1 MKARYILPILLLLI
15 LLLSYYSFRYIYLPL
30 RDGSDSQFE
39 LNQFLIF
46 NFSLKVLVLIL
57 KVSIILL
64 VLLMGAFFLRLE
76 YDVKPTFRAIIIAEF
91 ILLIPDIIEIATFSQ
106 NVYSLD
112 QYLNFTEY
120 SLYDIFT
127 FESVNQRFTYLLK
140 TVNLF
145 QVLYAITLVI
155 SLTNQ
160 NKGIEI
166 KDSLK
171 LVLRF
176 YLPAW
181 LIWILIVEAFNQSMI

>member
-1 MKARYILPILLLLI
+1 
-15 LLLSYYSFRYIYLPL
+15 
-30 RDGSDSQFE
+30 
-39 LNQFLIF
+39 
-46 NFSLKVLVLIL
+46 
-57 KVSIILL
+57 
-64 VLLMGAFFLRLE
+64 MGAFFLRLE